1 MKKLFT
7 NSVLVKAQSNEVKR
21 ILLDPMS
28 LIKWNPV
35 IAEITKIDD
44 KTFAIHRDVEAL
56 NKDEVISISP
66 VENQII
72 YSSTSGRL
80 EYQLIFSLIEEN
92 LFTSIK
98 EVFYTSDE
106 TKLPMVLLKPIA
118 KNAFNSNLI
127 QLKEII
133 EQLN

>member
-21 ILLDPMS
+21 ILLDSMS
-28 LIKWNPV
+28 LIKWNPA
-35 IAEITKIDD
+35 ITEITKIDD
-44 KTFAIHRDVEAL
+44 KTFSIHRDVEAL
-56 NKDEVISISP
+56 NRDEVISIS
-66 VENQII
+66 EAKNQII
-72 YSSTSGRL
+72 YSSTGGRL
-80 EYQLIFSLIEEN
+80 EYQLMFSLIGEDK
-92 LFTSIK
+92 FTVIK
-98 EVFYTSDE
+98 EVFYMSDE